1 MNEVWTV
8 KKILDWTVDYFTQKQ
23 VAEPRLS
30 AEWLLAEVLNCRRI
44 DLYLQFERILT
55 AQERDLYREYVKRR
69 ANREPVQYIL
79 GETEFYGLPFKV
91 TPSVLI
97 PRPDT
102 EILVD
107 KVVEYLQTIPSSG
120 SLNLL
125 DIGTGSGCIA
135 IALAKHFPTLNII
148 AIDKS
153 SDAIHIATQ
162 NAQLNGVAIKLQ
174 TTDFFELQPAG
185 QKFDIIVSN
194 PPYIAEADWPT
205 LQVEVKQF
213 EPSLALLAGKDGLDF
228 YRKMIPQLNSII
240 TPAGAVFLEVGYK
253 QSAAVAAI
261 LEQQNFNTTIYQ
273 DYAKVNRVVRGIL
286 NRS

>member
-1 MNEVWTV
+1 M
-8 KKILDWTVDYFTQKQ
+8 
-23 VAEPRLS
+23 
-30 AEWLLAEVLNCRRI
+30 LNCRRI

-174 TTDFFELQPAG
+174 TTDFFELQSAG